1 MIRRLQILFGF
12 LLLLTLGSLVFADD
26 YKESALSWQKQA
38 VNTRK
43 TVIGV
48 MDELNK
54 IGDKGNPDAK
64 GLIADAQNWLQEA
77 DKNASQADKEMK
89 ENSFEKASYGYNM
102 AWQYYVKSATAAL
115 NARRILTG
123 Q

>member
-1 MIRRLQILFGF
+1 MRGLKILFGF
-12 LLLLTLGSLVFADD
+12 LLLLALGSFAFASD

-43 TVIGV
+43 TVVGV

-64 GLIADAQNWLQEA
+64 DLIADARNWLQEA
-77 DKNASQADKEMK
+77 DKNLSQADKEMK
-89 ENSFEKASYGYNM
+89 ENKFEKASYGYNM
-102 AWQYYVKSATAAL
+102 AWQYYVKSATSAL
-115 NARRILTG
+115 NAKRILTG

>member
-1 MIRRLQILFGF
+1 MRGLKILFGC
-12 LLLLTLGSLVFADD
+12 LLLLALGNLVSASD

-38 VNTRK
+38 ADTRK
-43 TVIGV
+43 TVVRV

-64 GLIADAQNWLQEA
+64 DLIADAKNWLHEA
-77 DKNASQADKEMK
+77 DKSLSQADKEMK
-89 ENSFEKASYGYNM
+89 ENKFEKASYGYNM